1 MGRKG
6 KEDVAVI
13 GGGIAGMKAALQLAA
28 LGRKV
33 TLIEAGPSLGG
44 KAVRGLSDDKFSKR
58 DATLDNISTVM
69 MDVEWNKSIKTMTMT
84 TVTGA
89 ERDEKTKGYKL
100 KLLTKARHVYD
111 VCTACQKC
119 VDPCPVTVPNEYS
132 EGIGTR
138 KAVFL
143 PNFYSS
149 PRLYVID
156 ENTCLW
162 YKDKSCRRC
171 EEVCPVDAIKFDED
185 QGDAESEV
193 AMDAVVLALGA
204 ATVGL
209 EAFPLYGGGKPEAV
223 ITNAQAMRYL
233 DPAGPTAGRL
243 NLEGEKR
250 PKTVAFVQAKGRG
263 EAWGDVGPVTL
274 RWTAETIRAAAA
286 DNPAVKVHLFHD
298 KEAGAS
304 MKGQLIGLN
313 RQLGVEIHDQEVTH
327 VEQKGGGKVFVQ
339 WKSEGGEQT
348 LEADLAVISTPI
360 EPPSGLKDL
369 AKMLGI
375 EVDGAGYA
383 VPEGRV
389 QVTGP
394 ARRPMTLDQVFD
406 DAMSTAGLV
415 VSTFARA

>member
-6 KEDVAVI
+6 REDVAVI
-13 GGGIAGMKAALQLAA
+13 GGGIAGMKAALQLSS

-69 MDVEWNKSIKTMTMT
+69 MDVESDKSVTTMTLT

-89 ERDEKTKGYKL
+89 EKDEKTKGYKL
-100 KLLTKARHVYD
+100 KLLTKARHVSD

-132 EGIGTR
+132 EGVGTR

-143 PNFYSS
+143 PNFYAS

-156 ENTCLW
+156 EKTCLW
-162 YKDKSCRRC
+162 YKDQSCRKC
-171 EEVCPVDAIKFDED
+171 EEVCPVDAIDFDND
-185 QGDAESEV
+185 QKDKESELAV
-193 AMDAVVLALGA
+193 DAVVVAIGSSL
-204 ATVGL
+204 VGL
-209 EAFPLYGGGKPEAV
+209 DAFPQFGGGKAEAV

-233 DPAGPTAGRL
+233 DPAGPTGGQL
-243 NLEGEKR
+243 VLEGNKR
-250 PKTVAFVQAKGRG
+250 PQTVAFVQARGKGG
-263 EAWGDVGPVTL
+263 AWADVGPVTL
-274 RWTAETIRAAAA
+274 RWAAETIRAAAA
-286 DNPAVKVHLFHD
+286 DNPSLKVHLFHD

-313 RQLGVEIHDQEVTH
+313 RQLGVEVHDQEVTR
-327 VEQKGGGKVFVQ
+327 VEQKGEGKVFVK
-339 WKSEGGEQT
+339 WASEGGEQT
-348 LEADLAVISTPI
+348 LEVDLAVVCTPI
-360 EPPSGLKDL
+360 EPSGSLK
-369 AKMLGI
+369 
-375 EVDGAGYA
+375 EVARLLDIKLDAAGYA

-394 ARRPMTLDQVFD
+394 ARRPMTLDEVFD
-406 DAMSTAGLV
+406 DAMATAGLLV
-415 VSTFARA
+415 TAFARA